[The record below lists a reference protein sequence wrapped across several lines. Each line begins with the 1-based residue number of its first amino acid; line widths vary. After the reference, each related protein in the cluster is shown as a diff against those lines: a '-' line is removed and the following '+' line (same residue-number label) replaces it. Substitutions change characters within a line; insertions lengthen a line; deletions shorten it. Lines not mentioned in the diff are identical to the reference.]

1 MFKYRAALL
10 AAAVGCLMVASAAQ
24 ADPPLE
30 LRSNGG
36 RAGMPTFSAN
46 FTGYTAYATPT
57 DLFGICGAAN
67 KTIVVVAAYLNMQST
82 AAALQNIS
90 WIKRSTA
97 DASGTPTTVA
107 GIPHDTHDGIT
118 ASAVVKTY
126 AAAPT
131 LGTTIGTLRTSSVLS
146 GTLTAAPGIADFYAP
161 PFHRPDASLFS
172 RPVTLNS
179 ASECLYANYGGGA
192 LTSGFTSIG
201 GFVWAEYRR

>member
-1 MFKYRAALL
+1 MLKYRAALL
-10 AAAVGCLMVASAAQ
+10 AAAVGCLMVASAAS

-46 FTGYTAYATPT
+46 FTGLCAYATPT

-67 KTIVVVAAYLNMQST
+67 KTVVVAAAYLNMQST

-97 DASGTPTTVA
+97 DTSGTPTTLA
-107 GIPHDTHDGIT
+107 AIPHDTHDGIT

-131 LGTTIGTLRTSSVLS
+131 TGTSIGHLANFLS
-146 GTLTAAPGIADFYAP
+146 TERHFDRSAGIADIYAP
-161 PFHRPDASLFS
+161 PFHRPDATLFRGRLRS
-172 RPVTLNS
+172 TARRNV
-179 ASECLYANYGGGA
+179 
-192 LTSGFTSIG
+192 FTRIT
-201 GFVWAEYRR
+201 VAAR